1 VSPADGAAPT
11 AGGRIDYGP
20 EVERELAALERRV
33 AGHPGARQLAAP
45 ARWVALQLLA
55 GDLEVGAR
63 LDDAD
68 LVADAGRAAAR
79 IEAATGLDVGSLVAD
94 RRFDWVH
101 EVVDG
106 VVARDGADR
115 RTWTDRI
122 DAVLTHRWLGVPI
135 FFAVM
140 WVVFKVV
147 TDVTAPFVDWIDAV
161 VAGPVSRW
169 VSSLVTAVGLGGGWV
184 EGLLVD
190 GAVAGVGGV
199 LVFVPI
205 LVCLYVILSLLEDSG
220 YMARAAFVMDRAMH
234 RLGLHGRSFL
244 PLLVGFGC
252 NVPAISATRVLEHR
266 RDRILTGL
274 MVPFVSCAARLPVFV
289 LLAAAFFREQ
299 RGTVVFAM
307 YAISVAF
314 VLAVG
319 WALGRTVFR
328 GQERSPFVLELPPYR
343 WPAPRSTAVVTWQRT
358 AGFLRK
364 AGTVIL
370 AASMVVWLL
379 LAVPVR
385 GDGGFDGTPIE
396 DSAFAAV
403 AGGVAPAFAPAG
415 FDSWEL
421 TGALVSGLVAKE
433 VVVSTL
439 GQVYGLVDDE
449 GGDAGPDPSL
459 GDDAREIASGFVDAT
474 RDAAAA
480 VPRIVGVDFAE
491 TDPVDSSLVSAVRD
505 DFERTSGGHGALA
518 AFAFMLFV
526 LLYVPCT
533 ATIAAQRAELGGG
546 WAWFSVALN
555 TGVAWLVA
563 TLVFQLG
570 RLLGVG

>member
-1 VSPADGAAPT
+1 MSPADGAAPV
-11 AGGRIDYGP
+11 AGAPIDYGP
-20 EVERELAALERRV
+20 ELERELAELTARLRR
-33 AGHPGARQLAAP
+33 HPAARQLAAP
-45 ARWVALQLLA
+45 TRWVALQLLS
-55 GDLEVGAR
+55 GDLEVAAR
-63 LDDAD
+63 LGDAD
-68 LVADAGRAAAR
+68 LVEEAGRAAAR
-79 IEAATGLDVGSLVAD
+79 VEEATGLDVASLVAD

-101 EVVDG
+101 DAVDG
-106 VVARDGADR
+106 VVVREGAEH

-122 DAVLTHRWLGVPI
+122 DAVLTHRWFGVPI

-147 TDVTAPFVDWIDAV
+147 TDVTAPFVDWVDGV

-169 VSSLVTAVGLGGGWV
+169 TSSLVGAAGLGGGWI
-184 EGLLVD
+184 EGLVVD
-190 GAVAGVGGV
+190 GVVAGVGGV

-205 LVCLYVILSLLEDSG
+205 LVCLYVILSVLEDSG

-307 YAISVAF
+307 YAISVVF
-314 VLAVG
+314 VLGVG

-343 WPAPRSTAVVTWQRT
+343 WPTPRSTAVVTWQRT

-385 GDGGFDGTPIE
+385 GDGGFDDTPID

-403 AGGVAPAFAPAG
+403 AGGISPAFAPAG

-421 TGALVSGLVAKE
+421 TGALISGLVAKE

-439 GQVYGLVDDE
+439 GQVYGLVEEEEAD
-449 GGDAGPDPSL
+449 GPDPSL
-459 GDDAREIASGFVDAT
+459 GDDLREITTGFVDAS
-474 RDAAAA
+474 RDALAA

-491 TDPVDSSLVSAVRD
+491 TDPVDSSLVSAVRQ

-555 TGVAWLVA
+555 TGVAWVVA
-563 TLVFQLG
+563 TVVFQVG
-570 RLLGVG
+570 RLLGIG